1 MLIVVSPAKRLDET
15 PATGPVG
22 TKPIFLDAA
31 GQIAEIAKGLSR
43 KDLENLM
50 HISPKLGALNQERFA
65 AFGSGAGAKPAV
77 QMFAGDTY
85 AGFEAGSLEPTE
97 IAYAQKHFRIL
108 SGLYGLLR
116 PLDIIQPH
124 RLEMGTRLGNPKGR
138 NLYEFWGDR
147 IALELN
153 ATAQSTGSE
162 VLVNCASVEYFKAI
176 DPQALTLQIVTP
188 VFMED
193 REGGPKVVA
202 FFAKKARGAMA
213 RFIVQ
218 KRVEDIEGLKDF
230 DIGGYHFQDD
240 LSTPDKLV
248 FLR

>member
-1 MLIVVSPAKRLDET
+1 MLVVVSPAKRLDET
-15 PATGPVG
+15 PATGPMG
-22 TKPIFLDAA
+22 TTPVFADAA
-31 GQIAEIAKGLSR
+31 AQLANIAKNLSGE
-43 KDLENLM
+43 DLEKLM

-65 AFGSGAGAKPAV
+65 AFGSGAGEKPAV
-77 QMFAGDTY
+77 QMFSGDTY
-85 AGFEAGSLEPTE
+85 AGFEAGSLEPAE
-97 IAYAQKHFRIL
+97 IAYAQQHFRIL

-124 RLEMGTRLGNPKGR
+124 RLEMGTRLVNPEGR

-153 ATAQSTGSE
+153 AAAQGTGSK

-176 DPQALTLQIVTP
+176 DPQALALRIVTP

-193 REGGPKVVA
+193 REGGPKVMA

-230 DIGGYHFQDD
+230 DTGGYHFQGD